1 MGGVLRVP
9 QVVQRE
15 VGRDDQRLAAAVT
28 AVNHIENLFQ
38 PVLGA
43 ALHAEVVK
51 DKQRIAAKAGNVLVA
66 PLKAGGKVI
75 EDKSKVRHADG
86 DFFLHEGVCDTACK
100 VAFAGAYAAPEQAA
114 DIVCPHI
121 FPMLHI
127 PAGKP
132 GLRVPAV
139 VVLESPVPHGGVG
152 KAPAFQF
159 FHGVKVPAPL
169 FGGLPFLAGG
179 SLAVALCR
187 VAVAAKDSGLIRRK
201 IGFFRLA
208 ALAAVQ

>member
-38 PVLGA
+38 SILGA

-66 PLKAGGKVI
+66 VLKAGGKVV
-75 EDKSKVRHADG
+75 EDKGKVRHVDG
-86 DFFLHEGVCDTACK
+86 DFFLHEGVCDTARK
-100 VAFAGAYAAPEQAA
+100 VAFPGSHAAPEQAA
-114 DIVCPHI
+114 DIVGSHI
-121 FPMLHI
+121 LPVFHI
-127 PAGKP
+127 PAGNP

-139 VVLESPVPHGGVG
+139 VVLECPLLHG
-152 KAPAFQF
+152 
-159 FHGVKVPAPL
+159 
-169 FGGLPFLAGG
+169 
-179 SLAVALCR
+179 
-187 VAVAAKDSGLIRRK
+187 
-201 IGFFRLA
+201 
-208 ALAAVQ
+208 

>member
-1 MGGVLRVP
+1 AHGKQPVINPGMGGVLRVS

-38 PVLGA
+38 PVVGA
-43 ALHAEVVK
+43 AFHAKVVK
-51 DKQRIAAKAGNVLVA
+51 DQQRIAAKAGNVLVA

-75 EDKSKVRHADG
+75 EDQGKVRHVDG

-100 VAFAGAYAAPEQAA
+100 VAFPGSYAAPEQAA

-121 FPMLHI
+121 LPMLHI

-132 GLRVPAV
+132 GLRV
-139 VVLESPVPHGGVG
+139 
-152 KAPAFQF
+152 
-159 FHGVKVPAPL
+159 
-169 FGGLPFLAGG
+169 
-179 SLAVALCR
+179 
-187 VAVAAKDSGLIRRK
+187 
-201 IGFFRLA
+201 
-208 ALAAVQ
+208 

>member
-66 PLKAGGKVI
+66 VLKAGGKVV
-75 EDKSKVRHADG
+75 EDKGKIRHVDG
-86 DFFLHEGVCDTACK
+86 DFFLHEGVCDTARK
-100 VAFAGAYAAPEQAA
+100 VAFPGSHAAPEQAA
-114 DIVCPHI
+114 DIVGSHI
-121 FPMLHI
+121 LQCSTYRRAI
-127 PAGKP
+127 PACGFLPLSFSKVQSRMVGSVKP
-132 GLRVPAV
+132 RPLARLFAPAKPALPAV
-139 VVLESPVPHGGVG
+139 F
-152 KAPAFQF
+152 AP
-159 FHGVKVPAPL
+159 P
-169 FGGLPFLAGG
+169 
-179 SLAVALCR
+179 R
-187 VAVAAKDSGLIRRK
+187 
-201 IGFFRLA
+201 
-208 ALAAVQ
+208 